1 MPLLLAA
8 RFTDRGQDLALQ
20 YPQALKALRILA
32 FLAVVRR
39 VNAWLNRRAVNNG
52 VADRYDWAREIVVL
66 TGGSNGIGRQI
77 ALKLARRGVTV
88 AVLDIQPPADA
99 APEDGRKIHYH
110 ECNITSSA
118 AVADAAHTI
127 RSTLGT
133 PTILINNAGLCTG
146 RTILGSSEAQTRL
159 LFEVNTLAHYHL
171 AREFVPALV
180 AANHGMV
187 VTVSSQCGF
196 TTTPNMVDYSAT
208 KAAAL
213 SFHEGL
219 AAELATRYHAPAV
232 RTVLVAQSFTRTALI
247 RDLTPEDTWLNPLLD
262 PESVAEGVVGQVLS
276 GESGR
281 VLLPGSV
288 GWCAVVLRA
297 CPLWVQHGLR
307 NSLERLMRA
316 QLEK

>member
-8 RFTDRGQDLALQ
+8 RFTDRGQDLALH

-118 AVADAAHTI
+118 AVALSSTI
-127 RSTLGT
+127 S
-133 PTILINNAGLCTG
+133 
-146 RTILGSSEAQTRL
+146 
-159 LFEVNTLAHYHL
+159 
-171 AREFVPALV
+171 
-180 AANHGMV
+180 
-187 VTVSSQCGF
+187 
-196 TTTPNMVDYSAT
+196 
-208 KAAAL
+208 
-213 SFHEGL
+213 
-219 AAELATRYHAPAV
+219 
-232 RTVLVAQSFTRTALI
+232 
-247 RDLTPEDTWLNPLLD
+247 
-262 PESVAEGVVGQVLS
+262 
-276 GESGR
+276 
-281 VLLPGSV
+281 
-288 GWCAVVLRA
+288 
-297 CPLWVQHGLR
+297 
-307 NSLERLMRA
+307 
-316 QLEK
+316 